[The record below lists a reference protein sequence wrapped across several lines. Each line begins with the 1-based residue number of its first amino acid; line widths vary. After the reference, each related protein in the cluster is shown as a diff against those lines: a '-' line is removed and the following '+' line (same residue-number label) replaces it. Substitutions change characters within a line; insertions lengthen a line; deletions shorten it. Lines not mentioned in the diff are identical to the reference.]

1 MPAGRRNWLTAR
13 GAALGVML
21 FHLASLPAVV
31 AGTGKN
37 EDPGIAAAEV
47 ERRLQMKEKA
57 LLLVTGGDALAVQG
71 RHCDAA
77 DKFLEA
83 ARLLKPGS
91 AASADLRT
99 SAVKRLAISG
109 VECAKELAAT
119 GEFEKAA
126 ARLDQ
131 ILADDMA
138 PDDKPALTMQK
149 HLKDPDRHNPAL
161 TPRHA
166 ANTKKVSRLLSMAG
180 QYVELGE
187 YKTAEAAY
195 NQVLAIDVTNTAARR
210 GLEGVE
216 KLIEDYLKA
225 ARDHTRLKMLNDV
238 DRMYETKVPALAGV
252 KPVTGG
258 GSGDLLLTGSS
269 VLAAK
274 LHGLIIPRLQM
285 SDSTISEAVAYLMR
299 KSIELDTA
307 EPDERKRGVNILWN
321 PGTGGDAAAKT
332 VTLEM
337 QNVSLVEALHAVCQ
351 VSGTRMNIDGSVVRI
366 SLGGSSGLETR
377 QFRVPP
383 GFLSST
389 DAAAS
394 SEASTADPFA
404 AGGADDARPKIGR
417 LDPKTFLER
426 KGVTFPDG
434 GRAFYSPAQNILT
447 VTNTPENLES
457 VAVLVEGLT
466 SSGQRQALI
475 TVLLLKA
482 SETTLNELGGEFLM
496 EAFSAGSGVY
506 GSGGTFGNSE
516 ISGGTTGSGG
526 AFGTNTVGPIPVPFG
541 IVRGPVTAGLRSSV
555 ELNRTQ
561 SMDDLID
568 ITNNGLTSSSTNRSP
583 YIASLGGVFTNP
595 RFQAL
600 VRGLNQK
607 KGVDLSFATSVIVKS
622 GQRAQTFSGRKFWYP
637 TEFDPPQIPQTV
649 VAPQPIF
656 RDPTTGQL
664 FTLPT
669 TLGQPPVTPA
679 TPNSFQEKDIGST
692 IDVEATIGEDG
703 HTVDLNLAL
712 TFSEFDGF
720 INYGTPIKAMDSPVI
735 LTDNR
740 IIQPIFSRA
749 SATAQV
755 LVYDGQTVAVGGLTD
770 SRTSLIQ
777 DKVPVW
783 SSIPII
789 GKFFTSNVRETTRTA
804 IIYFVSVK
812 IVDPSG
818 ERVHNNA
825 GVLAGEAIDTSGP
838 GDLSGPGDF
847 GSSGKTVI
855 TAP

>member
-13 GAALGVML
+13 GAALGVLL
-21 FHLASLPAVV
+21 FQLASVPAAV
-31 AGTGKN
+31 AESGKSG
-37 EDPGIAAAEV
+37 DPEIAAAEV

-57 LLLVTGGDALAVQG
+57 LLLVTEGDALAAQG
-71 RHCDAA
+71 RQCDAA
-77 DKFLEA
+77 DKYLEA
-83 ARLLKPGS
+83 ARLLKPGA
-91 AASADLRT
+91 AASADLRA

-109 VECAKELAAT
+109 VECAKELAAG
-119 GEFEKAA
+119 GEFDKAN

-131 ILADDMA
+131 ILAADMA
-138 PDDKPALTMQK
+138 PDDRPALTLQK

-166 ANTKKVSRLLSMAG
+166 ADTKKVSRLLSMAG

-195 NQVLAIDVTNTAARR
+195 NQVLAIDETNTAARR
-210 GLEGVE
+210 GLEGVQ
-216 KLIEDYLKA
+216 KLIEEYHKA
-225 ARDHTRLKMLNDV
+225 ARDHTRLKMLNEV

-252 KPVTGG
+252 KPMTGG
-258 GSGDLLLTGSS
+258 GSSDVILTGGT

-285 SDSTISEAVAYLMR
+285 SDSTMSEAVAYLMR

-307 EPDERKRGVNILWN
+307 EPDERRRGVNILWN
-321 PGTGGDAAAKT
+321 PGAGGDAAAKT

-351 VSGTRMNIDGSVVRI
+351 ISGTRMTIDGSVVRI
-366 SLGGSSGLETR
+366 SLGGSGGLETR

-383 GFLSST
+383 GFLSTSAT
-389 DAAAS
+389 AAS
-394 SEASTADPFA
+394 TEASNADPFA
-404 AGGADDARPKIGR
+404 AGGADDARPKLGR
-417 LDPKTFLER
+417 LDPRTFLER
-426 KGVTFPDG
+426 QGVPFPEG
-434 GRAFYSPAQNILT
+434 GRANYSPAQNLLT
-447 VTNTPENLES
+447 VTNTPENLDGI
-457 VAVLVEGLT
+457 AMLVEGLT

-475 TVLLLKA
+475 TVVLLKA
-482 SETTLNELGGEFLM
+482 GETTLNELGGEFLM
-496 EAFSAGSGVY
+496 EAFNVGSGVY
-506 GSGGTFGNSE
+506 GAGGTFGNSE
-516 ISGGTTGSGG
+516 ISGGAGSGG
-526 AFGTNTVGPIPVPFG
+526 AFGNNTVGPIPVPFG

-561 SMDDLID
+561 SFDDLID
-568 ITNNGLTSSSTNRSP
+568 ITNNGLSSSSTNRSP
-583 YIASLGGVFTNP
+583 FIASVGGVFTNP

-607 KGVDLSFATSVIVKS
+607 KGVDLTVATSVIVKS
-622 GQRAQTFSGRKFWYP
+622 GQRASTFSGRKFWYP

-656 RDPTTGQL
+656 RDPTTGDL

-669 TLGQPPVTPA
+669 SLGQPPVTPA
-679 TPNSFQEKDIGST
+679 TPNSFQEKDVGSS
-692 IDVEATIGEDG
+692 IEVEATIGEDG
-703 HTVDLNLAL
+703 YTVDLNLSL
-712 TFSEFDGF
+712 MFSEFDGF

-740 IIQPIFSRA
+740 ILQPTFSRA

-755 LVYDGQTVAVGGLTD
+755 LVYDGQTVAVGGLTE
-770 SRTSLIQ
+770 SRSSIIQ
-777 DKVPVW
+777 DKVPIW
-783 SSIPII
+783 SSIPIV
-789 GKFFTSNVRETTRTA
+789 GKFFTSNVQETTRTA

-812 IVDPSG
+812 IVNPSG
-818 ERVHNNA
+818 ERVHNNTEVVA
-825 GVLAGEAIDTSGP
+825 GDASGS
-838 GDLSGPGDF
+838 GDAVGATDF
-847 GSSGKTVI
+847 GSSGKSVI